1 MIDKQEDSRQTAR
14 TAVFNTIANVI
25 SLIVGM
31 IMIPIITRVIS
42 AQDLGIA
49 STFLSTRNI
58 LVLIVTCSVYT
69 YVHRA
74 MLEYPNEK
82 KDYINSITIF
92 CIFTVIISFFVCRLI
107 KTPMQK
113 LLSLDEFLFYW
124 LFFSMLSIAV
134 YTIGYNYCVF
144 HNKYK
149 IVSTIVLCTG
159 PVSQVLAVVL
169 SFVMPKHKYIG
180 RVLGLDFMYV
190 LVTICV
196 FGWLFL
202 GNRKKFQK
210 KYIQRTLNF
219 SIPIIPHM
227 LSQMVLTQCDL
238 IMITYFCGGTDSGI
252 YSMAHTIG
260 FLAFTVMSQIMAT
273 WSPWVYR
280 RLEEKDR
287 ETVRNN
293 SGIMVLISTYLTI
306 GLVTVSPEL
315 IRIFLTKEY
324 LPCIYIVP
332 PLVVGMFFQIIY
344 LFFYDIEYYYKKPK
358 WIALFSTIACVCNV
372 VLNYLL
378 IPQIGSIAAAYSTV
392 FSYFVLMVLNGA
404 FSMKFGAR
412 KTYKMKSMLA
422 AILGV
427 IVYTVTAT
435 LLVDR
440 LLIRYGLL
448 VGITIVLFV
457 FEFKRIRE
465 FLMGLK
471 AGGK

>member
-1 MIDKQEDSRQTAR
+1 MINKEEDGRQTAK

-25 SLIVGM
+25 SLVVGM

-42 AQDLGIA
+42 PKDLGIA

-58 LVLIVTCSVYT
+58 LVIIVTCSVYT

-74 MLEYPNEK
+74 MLEYLDEK
-82 KDYINSITIF
+82 KNYIFSITMF
-92 CIFTVIISFFVCRLI
+92 CVVTIIISFFVCFLI
-107 KTPMQK
+107 KSPMQK
-113 LLSLDEFLFYW
+113 ILSLDEFLFYW
-124 LFFSMLSIAV
+124 LFASMFAIAV
-134 YTIGYNYCVF
+134 YTIGYNYCMF

-159 PVSQVLAVVL
+159 PISQILAVVL
-169 SFVMPKHKYIG
+169 SYVMPDKKYIG

-196 FGWLFL
+196 LVWLIFGK
-202 GNRKKFQK
+202 RAKFQK
-210 KYIQRTLNF
+210 KYIKRTLDF

-238 IMITYFCGGTDSGI
+238 IMITYFCGGTSSGI

-280 RLEEKDR
+280 RLEEKDNY
-287 ETVRNN
+287 TVYHN
-293 SGIMVLISTYLTI
+293 SGIMVLLSTYLTI
-306 GLVTVSPEL
+306 GLVTVAPEL
-315 IRIFLTKEY
+315 IKIFLTKEY

-332 PLVVGMFFQIIY
+332 PLVVGMFFQIMY

-358 WIALFSTIACVCNV
+358 WIALFSSITCVINI

-378 IPQIGSIAAAYSTV
+378 IPRVGYIAAAYTTV
-392 FSYFVLMVLNGA
+392 FSYFLLMICNGL
-404 FSMKFGAR
+404 FSLKFGAS
-412 KTYKMKSMLA
+412 KTYKLKSMGA
-422 AILGV
+422 AILGT
-427 IVYTVTAT
+427 IIYTVAAT
-435 LLVDR
+435 LLVDYI
-440 LLIRYGLL
+440 LIRYVLL
-448 VGITIVLFV
+448 VGITIFIFILEYRRIKV
-457 FEFKRIRE
+457 FITDIV
-465 FLMGLK
+465 
-471 AGGK
+471 GKK